1 MFYYQEAEI
10 PSEFM
15 ETLVLQREG
24 LRQSEQPSQQ
34 FIFFIVCS
42 LNAT

>member
-1 MFYYQEAEI
+1 MLYYQEEEI

-15 ETLVLQREG
+15 KTLVLQREA
-24 LRQSEQPSQQ
+24 LRQSEQPYKQ